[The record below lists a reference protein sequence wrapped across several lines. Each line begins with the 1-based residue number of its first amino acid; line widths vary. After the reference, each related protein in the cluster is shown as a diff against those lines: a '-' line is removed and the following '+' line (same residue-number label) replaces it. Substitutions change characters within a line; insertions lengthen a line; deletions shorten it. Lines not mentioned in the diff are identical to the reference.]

1 MAVGDVLG
9 KGVPAALFGAFVS
22 GSVRAR
28 AMERRAPGDLM
39 TRVNRTLRKRGV
51 EGYYCTVAF
60 AVFDFAQHRMVLAN
74 SGLPYPLVY
83 RAAERRVET
92 IELPGLPLGTF
103 ESATYEERVVA
114 LAPGDIVVFYTDGL
128 TDARRDG
135 EDYYGTARLA
145 AQMEAGANSTAGE
158 LGERILSDVDGFL
171 GDARRADDLTLV
183 VVKVR

>member
-1 MAVGDVLG
+1 MG
-9 KGVPAALFGAFVS
+9 
-22 GSVRAR
+22 
-28 AMERRAPGDLM
+28 
-39 TRVNRTLRKRGV
+39 
-51 EGYYCTVAF
+51 
-60 AVFDFAQHRMVLAN
+60 LAN

-114 LAPGDIVVFYTDGL
+114 LAPGDVVVFYTDGL

-145 AQMEAGANSTAGE
+145 AQMEAGSSSTAAE
-158 LGERILSDVDGFL
+158 PGERILSALAMVLCDSPPCAVL
-171 GDARRADDLTLV
+171 H
-183 VVKVR
+183 